1 MNKVGRTLSET
12 LSFGFC
18 ISFSWPS
25 KLTGRY
31 IFYSVSNL
39 FLLDTV
45 IRREHLIV
53 LATYLEMRSKT
64 DIRPYLAGSACH
76 RPDYVNKFEL
86 NNHVC
91 VFLETQHSVSHTTS

>member
-1 MNKVGRTLSET
+1 MNKFGRTSSET
-12 LSFGFC
+12 LSF
-18 ISFSWPS
+18 SFPIDVNWPS
-25 KLTGRY
+25 KMTAKY

-53 LATYLEMRSKT
+53 LPTYLEMRSKT

-91 VFLETQHSVSHTTS
+91 VFLETQHSVSHNTS